1 MRPLI
6 FALCLLG
13 MPALAA
19 EPLRIAVASNFKPVL
34 ERLNAEFTAA
44 TGIQVRLSSASS
56 GVLATQILHGA
67 PFDVFF
73 SADRERPAQ
82 LIRRGIAAPA
92 AAFCYASGV
101 LALVGGQ
108 FPDLARPELRVAIAN
123 PLTAPYG
130 EAALEVLARADYRS
144 GAARTVVRGNNAAQ
158 AYQFWYSGAADL
170 ALIPL
175 AIAPEGALPI
185 PREWHKPL
193 LQYALVLGESD
204 ALARYLKWIRSDTV
218 RSTITNTGYDPC
230 P

>member
-1 MRPLI
+1 
-6 FALCLLG
+6 

-19 EPLRIAVASNFKPVL
+19 DTLRIAVAANFKPVL
-34 ERLNAEFTAA
+34 ERLTTEFSAD

-67 PFDVFF
+67 PFDLFF
-73 SADRERPAQ
+73 SADRERPAH
-82 LIRRGIAAPA
+82 LIQRGVAAPE

-108 FPDLARPELRVAIAN
+108 LADLARPELRVAIAN

-130 EAALEVLARADYRS
+130 EAALEVLARPEYRA
-144 GAARTVVRGNNAAQ
+144 GAGRTVVRGNNVAQ
-158 AYQFWYSGAADL
+158 AYQFWHSGAADL

-175 AIAPEGALPI
+175 AIAPRGAVPI

-193 LQYALVLGESD
+193 LQHALVLGEGD